1 MLRAPGAGASVPAM
15 HRNFSVLLSQG
26 TFYTVAV
33 QLTSVTAVV
42 PFIGAEL
49 DAPGVVVALF
59 VPIYTVGALYG
70 NVFIAQV
77 SRWHTSVVA
86 LLLGSVFL
94 QALLIIAN
102 ASAIQFLPENVSAYP
117 LLLTCALIGVLSGC
131 SRVIV
136 SLSTSALLPPERHS
150 SLLLQQSGYGAV
162 LVTLISAYS
171 AGFLSDVSS
180 GIDNAE
186 LLWVGAAA
194 MVVSALCC
202 LALRPERDVVP
213 AQRARVGELLRDG
226 VSRLRSTDWLRRY
239 LVTQVAFTSIT
250 LGSVFYGIYSSTSLG
265 PDNGALDSILAFVG
279 LGLLAGIG
287 IWSYVRKRFDVRGM
301 LLCSALI
308 GVCAAV
314 LTLSLLAFR
323 LLPMVWTFGL
333 AMLLTAIASQ
343 AVFPA
348 SHDWIERE
356 VTDDERVAVL
366 SFTQIVVSVVS
377 IGIAFVFGVI
387 ARHGSAL
394 WPLAIM
400 LALNVIAAI
409 AAARLPIKDEVEP
422 KTGRTKLE
430 S

>member
-1 MLRAPGAGASVPAM
+1 M

-26 TFYTVAV
+26 TLYTAAV
-33 QLTSVTAVV
+33 QLTSVTAVI

-49 DAPGVVVALF
+49 DAPAIVVALL
-59 VPIYTVGALYG
+59 VPIYTVGALFG
-70 NVFIAQV
+70 NVFIAQI
-77 SRWHTSVVA
+77 SRWHASITA
-86 LLLGSVFL
+86 LLFASVLL

-102 ASAIQFLPENVSAYP
+102 AGAIQFLPANLSAYP

-136 SLSTSALLPPERHS
+136 SLSTSALLPPDRHS
-150 SLLLQQSGYGAV
+150 SLLLQQAGYGAV

-171 AGFLSDVSS
+171 AGFLSDDSP
-180 GIDNAE
+180 GIDNAK

-213 AQRARVGELLRDG
+213 TQRMRMGELLRDG
-226 VSRLRSTDWLRRY
+226 IRRLRGADWLRRY
-239 LVTQVAFTSIT
+239 LVTQVAFTCIT
-250 LGSVFYGIYSSTSLG
+250 LGSVFYGIYSSASLG

-308 GVCAAV
+308 GVCAAA
-314 LTLSLLAFR
+314 LTLSLMAFQ
-323 LLPMVWTFGL
+323 LLPKVWTFGL
-333 AMLLTAIASQ
+333 AMLLTAIATQ

-356 VTDDERVAVL
+356 ATEDERVAVL
-366 SFTQIVVSVVS
+366 SFTQILVSVVS

-394 WPLAIM
+394 WPLLIV
-400 LALNVIAAI
+400 LALNAIAAI
-409 AAARLPIKDEVEP
+409 AAARVHVSRAVP
-422 KTGRTKLE
+422 R
-430 S
+430 